1 MTAEN
6 DYVSVNALA
15 CELQWP
21 ANSLRAAAAT
31 LDISPSLKL
40 NRIEYFT
47 RTQAEALATH
57 LHQHGRGKQRM
68 VATDAAGSER
78 LVADN
83 SAHTSLVA
91 KD

>member
-21 ANSLRAAAAT
+21 ANSLRAAAVT

-47 RTQAEALATH
+47 RTQAEQLASH
-57 LHQHGRGKQRM
+57 LHQHGRGKRERM
-68 VATDAAGSER
+68 VASDAAGTER

-83 SAHTSLVA
+83 SKLETLVA
-91 KD
+91 E